1 MVAMAALHGTRIRY
15 SRLLVHLVDGDFAGG
30 VEDGEK
36 LFGRYSHGVV
46 YLSQST
52 RVTGLVLEDSDQF
65 KSFTVT
71 TSRLS

>member
-15 SRLLVHLVDGDFAGG
+15 SRLPVHLVDGDFAGG

-36 LFGRYSHGVV
+36 SSGRCSHGVV
-46 YLSQST
+46 DLGQST

-65 KSFTVT
+65 RC
-71 TSRLS
+71 RLRLWGAGP